1 LSTARPIQLV
11 AHRGNAGEYPENTL
25 PAFRSAIELGLK
37 FLELDIQIA
46 ADGVPMVI
54 HDQRLERTAGL
65 VGSVFEVR
73 SRELA
78 QIEVPETVRFG
89 ERFRGTTIPRLADV
103 LELLQDYPEVTLFVE
118 IKKESLTRFGHDQVV
133 GRVLQTIKPLQKQ
146 CVVISYDLA
155 AIFRARQIGG
165 AAIGWVLAEYD
176 EHNRLKYEALQPEFL
191 FADHESLPP
200 AKPLWRGPWEWV
212 IFEVASPPL
221 AQSLAARGAFHIE
234 TMAVREMRNALNA
247 PPAT

>member
-1 LSTARPIQLV
+1 MSTSRPIQLV
-11 AHRGNAGEYPENTL
+11 AHRGNAGEFPENTL

-54 HDQRLERTAGL
+54 HDPRLERTAGI

-78 QIEVPETVRFG
+78 QIEVPETIRFG
-89 ERFRGTTIPRLADV
+89 ERFRGTTIPRLVDV
-103 LELLQDYPEVTLFVE
+103 LEMLKSHPDVTLFVE

-133 GRVLQTIKPLQKQ
+133 GRVLQTIKPQQQQ

-165 AAIGWVLAEYD
+165 AAIGWVLENYD

-200 AKPLWRGPWEWV
+200 SGALWRGPWRWV
-212 IFEVASPPL
+212 IFEVVSLPL
-221 AQSLAARGAFHIE
+221 AQSLAARGAYHIE
-234 TMAVREMRNALNA
+234 TMAVREMSRALKLQTA
-247 PPAT
+247 P